1 MPSAVDRVRF
11 SRFVERA
18 LESARQRGMTAVQ
31 IEEATKISL
40 STIHR
45 WRRGEIAP
53 TVDKVRQFCA
63 GLGLSTK
70 EALAALGVTE
80 REVAAPEPIVD
91 PDILALLRKLQDP
104 NTNEETK
111 TYIRTTLRMLAN
123 MPETPRRRPRKAA
136 S

>member
-11 SRFVERA
+11 SRFVQRA
-18 LESARQRGMTAVQ
+18 LDSAKERGMTAVQ

-63 GLGLSTK
+63 GLGLSPK
-70 EALAALGVTE
+70 EALAALGVTG
-80 REVAAPEPIVD
+80 RETAAPEPIVD
-91 PDILALLRKLQDP
+91 PDVLALLRKLQDP
-104 NTNEETK
+104 NTNDATK
-111 TYIRTTLRMLAN
+111 DYIRTTLRMLAN
-123 MPETPRRRPRKAA
+123 MPSQARRPRKAG
-136 S
+136 

>member
-18 LESARQRGMTAVQ
+18 LESARSRGLSAIQ

-63 GLGLSTK
+63 GLGLSPK
-70 EALAALGVTE
+70 EALAALGVAE
-80 REVAAPEPIVD
+80 REVTAPEPIVD

-104 NTNEETK
+104 NTNDETK

-123 MPETPRRRPRKAA
+123 MPSQPPRRRRKAG
-136 S
+136 

>member
-18 LESARQRGMTAVQ
+18 LESARQRGMSAAQ
-31 IEEATKISL
+31 IEQATRISL

-63 GLGLSTK
+63 GLGLSPK
-70 EALAALGVTE
+70 EALAALGMAD
-80 REVAAPEPIVD
+80 REAAPPEPIVD

-104 NTNEETK
+104 NTNDETK
-111 TYIRTTLRMLAN
+111 TYIRTTLQMLAN
-123 MPETPRRRPRKAA
+123 MPAQPRRPKKAG
-136 S
+136 